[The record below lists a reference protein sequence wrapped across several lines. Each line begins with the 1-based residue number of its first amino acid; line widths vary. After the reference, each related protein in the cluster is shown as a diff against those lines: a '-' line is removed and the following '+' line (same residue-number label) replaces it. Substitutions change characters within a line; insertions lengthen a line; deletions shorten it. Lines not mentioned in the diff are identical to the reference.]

1 MPMPTDN
8 GKDYFVKD
16 FYKRTLKL
24 LNSTQSEYDVALLIN
39 SMVGLLVVPKERYFR
54 SIQVA
59 DRFVDNELLNRI
71 RSAFADGA
79 EISFT
84 EILRRL
90 RNSVCHGD
98 MEIKAEKSN
107 YIGEQPK
114 ISSIVFI
121 DQSGSSAEIS
131 IDLLK
136 CFLINFATNV
146 CGDADEKEVTD
157 K

>member
-1 MPMPTDN
+1 MAMPTDN
-8 GKDYFVKD
+8 GKDYFIKD

-24 LNSTQSEYDVALLIN
+24 LNSMQSEYDVALLIN
-39 SMVGLLVVPKERYFR
+39 SMVGLLIVPKERYFH

-59 DRFVDNELLNRI
+59 DEFVDKELLSSI
-71 RSAFADGA
+71 RSAFVG
-79 EISFT
+79 EPGITFT

-90 RNSVCHGD
+90 RNSVCHGT
-98 MEIKAEKSN
+98 MEIKAEQSN

-114 ISSIVFI
+114 IGSIVFV

-136 CFLINFATNV
+136 RFLINFATNV
-146 CGDADEKEVTD
+146 CCDADGKEVAD